1 VYVCLINANFF
12 IFFIPS
18 LIVYIVLII
27 YFVYFQDSYLSDDSV
42 SKPDVNA
49 DGEVQFVSNKVNVN
63 NVDILLND
71 GLFCCYCINN
81 S

>member
-1 VYVCLINANFF
+1 MLF
-12 IFFIPS
+12 ILFVFILS

-81 S
+81 I

>member
-1 VYVCLINANFF
+1 MLF
-12 IFFIPS
+12 ILFVFIPS